1 MISRLHPAT
10 ATALVAGL
18 VLGPAALALSQDA
31 PAPPPP
37 ASTVRPALDGNRA
50 PFEVAF
56 TRDGAKAVVTEFD
69 EGALAVID
77 VASGKVLH
85 HIPTGGEQPTGVAV
99 TPDGSQALVTNSWS
113 GSLAFVDLKTLKA
126 TTVPLPG
133 MPYDVVLSPDGATAF
148 VSVSQ
153 LDHVAI
159 VSVAERKVV
168 GQVETGRRP
177 RSLALTPDGRVL
189 AVGNLTQGSVSFI
202 DAVDR
207 RLIGDGPTPA
217 VNLRG
222 VAIYPEGRL
231 AYCVAQRAQNERP
244 TETAVGIWS
253 NQSFHV
259 VPNGRPNGAENI
271 WLDFLGK
278 DVSDPDSVVFDPTF
292 SRVFITCSGG
302 HSVNVL
308 PARGGSGDP
317 QTIQAVGAHPKG
329 LAFRPDGKE
338 VWVANHLGND
348 LAVIDPTTLKVTRRI
363 PLGATQRKDPHLLG
377 RFLFNT
383 ATIVNGGQ
391 FSCNSCHPDGN
402 TDGISWKFTHVKDAL
417 DRKLDRNVRS
427 LRGKIEDTAPF
438 RWSGHTRELH
448 EFVREEIEGLLQ
460 GPRLPDTDINAMVDF
475 VRSLRLPPNPHR
487 SPDGTLT
494 AAGLRGKTLFEGKAD
509 CISCHTGAKS
519 GGQRK
524 AWMGTTPQGV
534 DLDVPHLAGV
544 YDTYPYLHDGR
555 AKTLEE
561 IFERQNPQ
569 KLHGKADQL
578 TPEEMKDL
586 LAYVRQL

>member
-1 MISRLHPAT
+1 MNSRLRSILAVLLLGALAGGPAT
-10 ATALVAGL
+10 
-18 VLGPAALALSQDA
+18 LALGQDA
-31 PAPPPP
+31 APPPP
-37 ASTVRPALDGNRA
+37 ASTVKPALEGNRG

-56 TRDGAKAVVTEFD
+56 TPDGTKALVTEFD
-69 EGALAVID
+69 EGALAVVD
-77 VASGKVLH
+77 VPSGKVLNH
-85 HIPTGGEQPTGVAV
+85 VSTAGEQPTGVAV
-99 TPDGSQALVTNSWS
+99 TSDGALALVTNSWS
-113 GSLAFVDLKTLKA
+113 GSLAFVDLKTLK
-126 TTVPLPG
+126 TTTLPLPG
-133 MPYDVVLSPDGATAF
+133 MPYDVVLAPDNSTAY

-153 LDHVAI
+153 LDYVAI
-159 VSVAERKVV
+159 VRVTDRKVT
-168 GQVETGRRP
+168 GRMETGRRP

-189 AVGNLTQGSVSFI
+189 AVGNFNEGSVNFL
-202 DAVDR
+202 DTANR
-207 RLIGDGPTPA
+207 RSLGDGPTPA

-222 VAIYPEGRL
+222 VAIYPDGRL

-259 VPNGRPNGAENI
+259 RPNGRAAGAENI

-278 DVSDPDSVVFDPTF
+278 DVSDPDSVVFDPAY

-308 PARGGSGDP
+308 STRAGGDA

-348 LAVIDPTTLKVTRRI
+348 LAVIDPTTLKITRRI
-363 PLGATQRKDPHLLG
+363 PLGATKRKDPALLG
-377 RFLFNT
+377 RFLFST

-391 FSCNSCHPDGN
+391 FSCNSCHPDGS
-402 TDGISWKFTHVKDAL
+402 TDGIAWKFTHVKDSFE
-417 DRKLDRNVRS
+417 RKLDRNVRS
-427 LRGKIEDTAPF
+427 LRGQIADTAPF
-438 RWSGHTRELH
+438 RWSGQGPELH
-448 EFVREEIEGLLQ
+448 EFVREEIAGLLQ
-460 GPRLPDTDINAMVDF
+460 GPKLSDPEVDAMVEYI
-475 VRSLRLPPNPHR
+475 RTLPLPPNPHR
-487 SPDGTLT
+487 DPAGALT
-494 AAGLRGKTLFEGKAD
+494 PAGLKGKVLFEGRAD
-509 CISCHTGAKS
+509 CASCHTGAKA

-524 AWMGTTPQGV
+524 AWIGTTPQGV
-534 DLDVPHLAGV
+534 DVDVPHLQGV
-544 YDTYPYLHDGR
+544 YDTYPYLHDGK

-561 IFERQNPQ
+561 LFTAQNDQ

-578 TPEEMKDL
+578 TPEELQDL